1 MHEASEL
8 GTRFP
13 PGLAKRLV
21 RSATKKKPWKLHG
34 PPSGVLFA
42 SVWPRLHGQRASL
55 LELEETRPGRA
66 FAVRRCSQFS
76 TLGPGV
82 RAGRAGPAQWG
93 EECVERLHGRRVDI
107 DALLQAER
115 HRVQAKTKEG
125 HSRGGADG
133 ATGFRTSRRSWRL
146 NSAGAQRPP
155 TLLGQQRLALPCS
168 GCCKEQVK
176 ELQRTL
182 KDPYRNPRLRFSA

>member
-1 MHEASEL
+1 MRPSGRGCMGRGPPCWNSRRL
-8 GTRFP
+8 GRGGPSQFADVRSSP
-13 PGLAKRLV
+13 LLV
-21 RSATKKKPWKLHG
+21 RASG
-34 PPSGVLFA
+34 P
-42 SVWPRLHGQRASL
+42 
-55 LELEETRPGRA
+55 
-66 FAVRRCSQFS
+66 
-76 TLGPGV
+76 
-82 RAGRAGPAQWG
+82 AGPAQWG

>member
-1 MHEASEL
+1 MEIAWAPLRSSLCVRLAEAAWAEGL
-8 GTRFP
+8 PAGTRGDSAGA
-13 PGLAKRLV
+13 GL
-21 RSATKKKPWKLHG
+21 RSSQMFAVLHSW
-34 PPSGVLFA
+34 SG
-42 SVWPRLHGQRASL
+42 
-55 LELEETRPGRA
+55 RPGR
-66 FAVRRCSQFS
+66 
-76 TLGPGV
+76 P
-82 RAGRAGPAQWG
+82 GRAGPAQWG